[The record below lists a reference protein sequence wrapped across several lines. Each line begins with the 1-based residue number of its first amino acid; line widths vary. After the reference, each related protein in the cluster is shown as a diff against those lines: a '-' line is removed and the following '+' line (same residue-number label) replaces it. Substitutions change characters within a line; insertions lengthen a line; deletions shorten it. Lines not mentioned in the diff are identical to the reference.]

1 MKYTMTP
8 ANKRLLIASSVFL
21 GLTAIQLQKSVLAQ
35 ELGSHVHGLTELNVV
50 IVNQNVQIEF
60 ISPAINLLGFE
71 RASSSPEESQLFNQV
86 IEDLRAAEWL
96 LGDQLEDCQMS
107 TPVFEAPEFGSHE
120 MSEGHEAHEHEHE
133 EHEHEHEE
141 NEHAHED
148 HEHESGDHADFRVQY
163 LFDCRSAPPSNFT
176 VTAFD
181 RFVGIEEISVRWIV
195 GRQQGVSNLTSSNA
209 TLSFD

>member
-8 ANKRLLIASSVFL
+8 ANKRLLAASGILL
-21 GLTAIQLQKSVLAQ
+21 GLTAMPLQKSVIAQ

-50 IVNQNVQIEF
+50 IVIQNVQIEF
-60 ISPAINLLGFE
+60 ISPSINLLGFE

-133 EHEHEHEE
+133 EHEH
-141 NEHAHED
+141 AHED

-195 GRQQGVSNLTSSNA
+195 GRQQGVSNLTPSNA

>member
-21 GLTAIQLQKSVLAQ
+21 GLTAIQLQKSVFAQ

-96 LGDQLEDCQMS
+96 LGDQLKDCQMS

-133 EHEHEHEE
+133 EH
-141 NEHAHED
+141 EHAHED

-195 GRQQGVSNLTSSNA
+195 GRQQGVSNLTPSNA

>member
-8 ANKRLLIASSVFL
+8 ANKRLLAASGILL
-21 GLTAIQLQKSVLAQ
+21 GLTAMPLEKSVIAQ
-35 ELGSHVHGLTELNVV
+35 ELGSHVHGLTELNLV
-50 IVNQNVQIEF
+50 ITNQNVQIEF

-71 RASSSPEESQLFNQV
+71 RASNSPEENKLFNEV
-86 IEDLRAAEWL
+86 LEDLQAAEWL
-96 LGDQLEDCQMS
+96 LSDQLEDCQMS

-120 MSEGHEAHEHEHE
+120 MSEGHE
-133 EHEHEHEE
+133 EHEHEHDKHE
-141 NEHAHED
+141 HED
-148 HEHESGDHADFRVQY
+148 HEHETGDHADFRVQY

-195 GRQQGVSNLTSSNA
+195 GRQQGVSNLTPSNA

>member
-8 ANKRLLIASSVFL
+8 ANKRLLAASGILL
-21 GLTAIQLQKSVLAQ
+21 GLTAMPPQKSVIAQ

-50 IVNQNVQIEF
+50 IANQNVQIEF

-71 RASSSPEESQLFNQV
+71 RASNSPEENKLFNQV
-86 IEDLRAAEWL
+86 LEDLQAAEWL
-96 LGDQLEDCQMS
+96 LGDQLRDCQMS

-133 EHEHEHEE
+133 EH
-141 NEHAHED
+141 EHAHED

-195 GRQQGVSNLTSSNA
+195 GRQQGVSNLTPSNA

>member
-1 MKYTMTP
+1 MP
-8 ANKRLLIASSVFL
+8 
-21 GLTAIQLQKSVLAQ
+21 LQKSVIAQ
-35 ELGSHVHGLTELNVV
+35 ELGGHVHGLTELNVV
-50 IVNQNVQIEF
+50 IANQNVQIEF

-71 RASSSPEESQLFNQV
+71 RASNSPEENKLFNEV
-86 IEDLRAAEWL
+86 LEDLQAAEWL
-96 LGDQLEDCQMS
+96 LGDQLRDCQMS

-120 MSEGHEAHEHEHE
+120 MSEGHE
-133 EHEHEHEE
+133 EHEHEHD
-141 NEHAHED
+141 EHEHED
-148 HEHESGDHADFRVQY
+148 HETGDHADFRVQY

-195 GRQQGVSNLTSSNA
+195 GRQQGVSNLTPSNA

>member
-8 ANKRLLIASSVFL
+8 ANKRLLAASGILL
-21 GLTAIQLQKSVLAQ
+21 GLTAMPLQKSVIAQ
-35 ELGSHVHGLTELNVV
+35 ELGSHVHGLTELNLV
-50 IVNQNVQIEF
+50 IANQNVQIEF

-71 RASSSPEESQLFNQV
+71 RASNSPEENRLFNEV
-86 IEDLRAAEWL
+86 LEDLKAAEWL
-96 LGDQLEDCQMS
+96 LGDQLRDCQMS

-120 MSEGHEAHEHEHE
+120 MSEGHEEHEHEHDEHEHE
-133 EHEHEHEE
+133 EHEHE
-141 NEHAHED
+141 D
-148 HEHESGDHADFRVQY
+148 HEHETGDHADFRVQY

-195 GRQQGVSNLTSSNA
+195 GRQQGVSNLTPSNA

>member
-8 ANKRLLIASSVFL
+8 ANKRLLAASGILL
-21 GLTAIQLQKSVLAQ
+21 GLTAMPLQKSVIAQ
-35 ELGSHVHGLTELNVV
+35 ELGSHVHGLTELNLV
-50 IVNQNVQIEF
+50 IANQNAQIEF

-71 RASSSPEESQLFNQV
+71 RASNSPEENKLFNEV
-86 IEDLRAAEWL
+86 LEDLQTAEWL
-96 LGDQLEDCQMS
+96 LGDQLRDCQMS

-120 MSEGHEAHEHEHE
+120 MSEGHEEHE
-133 EHEHEHEE
+133 
-141 NEHAHED
+141 HED
-148 HEHESGDHADFRVQY
+148 HEHEDHEHETGDHADFRVQY

-195 GRQQGVSNLTSSNA
+195 GRQQGVSNLTPSNA

>member
-96 LGDQLEDCQMS
+96 LGDQLKDCQMS

-141 NEHAHED
+141 HEHAHED
-148 HEHESGDHADFRVQY
+148 HEHESGDHADFQVQY

-195 GRQQGVSNLTSSNA
+195 GRQQGVSNLTPSNA

>member
-8 ANKRLLIASSVFL
+8 ANKRLLAASGILL
-21 GLTAIQLQKSVLAQ
+21 GLTAMPLQKSVIAQ
-35 ELGSHVHGLTELNVV
+35 ELGSHVHGLTELNLV
-50 IVNQNVQIEF
+50 IANQNVQIEF

-71 RASSSPEESQLFNQV
+71 RASNSPEENKLFNEV
-86 IEDLRAAEWL
+86 LEDLQAAEWL
-96 LGDQLEDCQMS
+96 LSDQLEDCQMS

-120 MSEGHEAHEHEHE
+120 MSEGHE
-133 EHEHEHEE
+133 EHEHEHD
-141 NEHAHED
+141 EHEHED
-148 HEHESGDHADFRVQY
+148 HEHETGDHADFRVQY

-195 GRQQGVSNLTSSNA
+195 GRQQGVSNLTPSNA

>member
-8 ANKRLLIASSVFL
+8 ANKRLLAASGILL
-21 GLTAIQLQKSVLAQ
+21 GLTAMPLQKSVIAQ
-35 ELGSHVHGLTELNVV
+35 ELGSHVHGLTELNLV
-50 IVNQNVQIEF
+50 ITNQNVQIEF

-71 RASSSPEESQLFNQV
+71 RASNSPEENKLFNEV
-86 IEDLRAAEWL
+86 LEDLQAAEWL
-96 LGDQLEDCQMS
+96 LSDQLEDCQMS

-133 EHEHEHEE
+133 EH
-141 NEHAHED
+141 EHAHED

-195 GRQQGVSNLTSSNA
+195 GRQQGVSNLTPSNA

>member
-8 ANKRLLIASSVFL
+8 ANKRLLAASGILL
-21 GLTAIQLQKSVLAQ
+21 GLTAMPLQKSVIAQ
-35 ELGSHVHGLTELNVV
+35 ELGSHVHGLTELNLV
-50 IVNQNVQIEF
+50 IANQNVQIEF

-71 RASSSPEESQLFNQV
+71 RASNSPEENKLFNEV
-86 IEDLRAAEWL
+86 LEDLQAAEWL
-96 LGDQLEDCQMS
+96 LSDQLEECQMS

-120 MSEGHEAHEHEHE
+120 MSEGHEEHEHEHDEHEHE
-133 EHEHEHEE
+133 EHEHEHET
-141 NEHAHED
+141 
-148 HEHESGDHADFRVQY
+148 GDHADFRVQY
-163 LFDCRSAPPSNFT
+163 LFECRSAPPSNFT

-195 GRQQGVSNLTSSNA
+195 GRQQGVSNLTPSNA

>member
-8 ANKRLLIASSVFL
+8 ANKRLLAASGILL
-21 GLTAIQLQKSVLAQ
+21 GLTAMPLQKSVIAQ
-35 ELGSHVHGLTELNVV
+35 ELGSHVHGLTELNLV
-50 IVNQNVQIEF
+50 IANQNVQIEF

-71 RASSSPEESQLFNQV
+71 RASNSPEENKLFNEV
-86 IEDLRAAEWL
+86 LEDLQAAEWL
-96 LGDQLEDCQMS
+96 LSDQLEDCQMS

-120 MSEGHEAHEHEHE
+120 MSEGHEEHEHEHE
-133 EHEHEHEE
+133 EHEH
-141 NEHAHED
+141 AHED
-148 HEHESGDHADFRVQY
+148 HEHETGDHADFRIQY

-195 GRQQGVSNLTSSNA
+195 GRQQGVSNLTPSNA

>member
-8 ANKRLLIASSVFL
+8 ANKRLLAASGILL
-21 GLTAIQLQKSVLAQ
+21 GLTAMPLQKSVIAQ
-35 ELGSHVHGLTELNVV
+35 ELGSHVHGLTELNLV
-50 IVNQNVQIEF
+50 IANQNVQIEF

-71 RASSSPEESQLFNQV
+71 RASNSPEENKLFNEV
-86 IEDLRAAEWL
+86 LEDLQAAEWL
-96 LGDQLEDCQMS
+96 LSDQLEDCQMS

-120 MSEGHEAHEHEHE
+120 MSEGHE
-133 EHEHEHEE
+133 EHEHEHD
-141 NEHAHED
+141 EHEHED
-148 HEHESGDHADFRVQY
+148 HEHETGDHADFRVQY

-195 GRQQGVSNLTSSNA
+195 GRQQGASNLTPSNA

>member
-8 ANKRLLIASSVFL
+8 ANKRLLIAASVFL
-21 GLTAIQLQKSVLAQ
+21 GLAAIQLQKSVFAQ

-195 GRQQGVSNLTSSNA
+195 GRQQGVSNLTPSNA

>member
-8 ANKRLLIASSVFL
+8 ANKRLLAASGILL
-21 GLTAIQLQKSVLAQ
+21 GLTAMPLQKSVIAQ
-35 ELGSHVHGLTELNVV
+35 ELGSHVHGFTELNLV
-50 IVNQNVQIEF
+50 IANQNVQIEF

-71 RASSSPEESQLFNQV
+71 RASNSPEENKLFNEV
-86 IEDLRAAEWL
+86 LEDLQAAEWL
-96 LGDQLEDCQMS
+96 LSDQLEDCQMS

-120 MSEGHEAHEHEHE
+120 MSEGHEEHEHEHDEHEHE
-133 EHEHEHEE
+133 EHEHEHET
-141 NEHAHED
+141 
-148 HEHESGDHADFRVQY
+148 GDHADFRVQY

-195 GRQQGVSNLTSSNA
+195 GRQQGVSNLTPSNA